1 MAKDM
6 LDAVYKAEEE
16 CRQREAEAKS
26 KASQAEQQAKKD
38 CAKLIKD
45 AEAKA
50 NADAQALFGK
60 AKQSGEAELQKALND
75 AEKKCSAISATAEK
89 NRTKVITNAVNYL
102 IG

>member
-50 NADAQALFGK
+50 NADAQALFEK
-60 AKQSGEAELQKALND
+60 AKQSGEAEITVETLCRKL
-75 AEKKCSAISATAEK
+75 SATAEK